1 MSCLLST
8 AEMFAADT
16 AAIAHGLT
24 GEALMEAA
32 GWQVAVAI
40 RQRFAPRRV
49 HVLCGPGNNGG
60 DGFVVARLLESWG
73 WPVRLF
79 LLGDA
84 ARLRGDAA
92 LMAGRWKG
100 SVQPLTLDSL
110 DGTPLLVDALFGAG
124 LSRPLDGMARRV
136 VEEIAVRQ
144 CDVVAIDVPSGVDGN
159 NGQVLGAAAP
169 ARLTVTFFRPKPGH
183 LLLPGRLL
191 CGELVVGAIGIPE
204 RVLDEIAPQTFIN
217 MPSLWADKIKWPQPT
232 GHKYD
237 RGHLLVA
244 GGAVLTGAA
253 RLAAMAARRAGAGLV
268 TLAAPEGTAD
278 VYRGDRPGVMI
289 QPATAWERLVV
300 DRRVTAAVIGPG
312 LGIGRG
318 TRALVADALSADKRC
333 VLDADALTSFA
344 DDPEA
349 LWQLGKTPVLTPHDG
364 EFNRLFAHQ
373 GDRLTR
379 ARAAAATSGAVIL
392 LKGSDTVVAAPDG
405 RAAISVDAPPTLA
418 SGGTGDVLSGLIGG
432 LLAQGMDPFEAAC
445 MGAWLHVRAAQ
456 IVGPGLIAEDLIGA
470 MPAVWR
476 SLTDDKAPSRPE
488 GAGRWTSVHFRRRR
502 AAWTTESWRGW

>member
-16 AAIAHGLT
+16 AAAAHGIS
-24 GEALMEAA
+24 GEILMEAA
-32 GWQVAVAI
+32 GWQVAAAI
-40 RQRFAPRRV
+40 RKRFAPRRV

-73 WPVRLF
+73 WPVHLF
-79 LLGDA
+79 LLGERH
-84 ARLRGDAA
+84 RLEGDAA
-92 LMAGRWKG
+92 LMAQRWNG
-100 SVQPLTLDSL
+100 PVSALAAEALEGD
-110 DGTPLLVDALFGAG
+110 PLLVDALFGAG
-124 LSRPLDGMARRV
+124 LSRPLEGTARRV
-136 VEEIAVRQ
+136 IEEIAGRRL
-144 CDVVAIDVPSGVDGN
+144 DVVAIDVPSGVDGN
-159 NGQVLGAAAP
+159 SGQVLGAAAQ

-191 CGELVVGAIGIPE
+191 CGELVVGTIGIPE
-204 RVLDEIAPQTFIN
+204 PVLDVIAPKTFVN
-217 MPSLWADKIKWPQPT
+217 TPALWTDKIKWPQPA

-278 VYRGDRPGVMI
+278 VYRGDHPGVMV
-289 QPATAWERLVV
+289 QPLTGWERLVV

-318 TRALVADALSADKRC
+318 TRALVADALSAGKRC
-333 VLDADALTSFA
+333 VLDADALTSFT
-344 DDPEA
+344 DDPQV
-349 LWQLGKTPVLTPHDG
+349 LWQLGKVPVLTPHDG
-364 EFNRLFAHQ
+364 EFNRLFDHT

-379 ARAAAATSGAVIL
+379 ARRAAATSGAVIL

-445 MGAWLHVRAAQ
+445 LGAWLHVRAAQ
-456 IVGPGLIAEDLIGA
+456 IVGPGLIAEDLIEA

-476 SLTDDKAPSRPE
+476 SLADGDVPSRPE
-488 GAGRWTSVHFRRRR
+488 RTGRRMCTHLRRRR